1 MKIDPTAL
9 GEFLEQNAIETAGGA
24 VIDVLDGGLMT
35 QPGIAQ
41 PGEQALITPIADLAI
56 EQQAEPFRMSQ
67 RRRFSGCFDLA
78 EGLGHAVEA
87 ELMKQIEGWMG
98 EQDLS
103 PNCSSANHGCW
114 GEGSARRPRGADLRR
129 VDRAC
134 DRGWSEPTRR

>member
-67 RRRFSGCFDLA
+67 ASSLQRLLRSRRRPWPC
-78 EGLGHAVEA
+78 
-87 ELMKQIEGWMG
+87 
-98 EQDLS
+98 
-103 PNCSSANHGCW
+103 
-114 GEGSARRPRGADLRR
+114 R
-129 VDRAC
+129 
-134 DRGWSEPTRR
+134 

>member
-56 EQQAEPFRMSQ
+56 EQQAEPFRMSSASSLQ
-67 RRRFSGCFDLA
+67 RLLRSRRRPWPC
-78 EGLGHAVEA
+78 
-87 ELMKQIEGWMG
+87 
-98 EQDLS
+98 
-103 PNCSSANHGCW
+103 
-114 GEGSARRPRGADLRR
+114 R
-129 VDRAC
+129 
-134 DRGWSEPTRR
+134 

>member
-56 EQQAEPFRMSQ
+56 EQQAEPFRMSC
-67 RRRFSGCFDLA
+67 SVVASAAASISPKALA
-78 EGLGHAVEA
+78 MPL
-87 ELMKQIEGWMG
+87 
-98 EQDLS
+98 
-103 PNCSSANHGCW
+103 
-114 GEGSARRPRGADLRR
+114 RP
-129 VDRAC
+129 
-134 DRGWSEPTRR
+134 S